1 MSFEYVADK
10 GAVLRDVS
18 LSVPA
23 GATIAIV
30 GRSGSGK
37 STLVSLLPRF
47 YDPTAGSVL
56 LDGIDIRAYRL
67 HDLRR
72 QISLVSQEVVLFN
85 DTVRNNIVFGAR
97 DISDAQLRAAARA
110 AFVLEFV
117 EQMPQG
123 FDTMV
128 GDRGVLL
135 SGGQRQRIAIARAL
149 LRDTPILILD
159 EATSALDTAA
169 ERHIQAALDQLVRNR
184 TTFVIAHRLSTV
196 ERADRILVMRDGA
209 IVEYGAHAE
218 LLARGGIYAELHRLQ
233 FSA

>member
-1 MSFEYVADK
+1 M
-10 GAVLRDVS
+10 
-18 LSVPA
+18 
-23 GATIAIV
+23 AIV

-56 LDGIDIRAYRL
+56 LDGVDIRDYRL
-67 HDLRR
+67 LDLRR
-72 QISLVSQEVVLFN
+72 QMSLVSQEVVLFN
-85 DTVRNNIVFGAR
+85 ETIRNNILFGLT
-97 DISDAQLRAAARA
+97 DVSEAQLRGGGARGLRASSSSSSCRRDSRPWSAIAA
-110 AFVLEFV
+110 L
-117 EQMPQG
+117 
-123 FDTMV
+123 
-128 GDRGVLL
+128 LL

-169 ERHIQAALDQLVRNR
+169 ERHIQAALDRLVKNR

-209 IVEYGAHAE
+209 IVEFGAHAE
-218 LLARGGIYAELHRLQ
+218 LLRRGGIYAELYRLQ